1 MFRRFLEGSESSSG
15 PLDLGDVLEEMP
27 ELPQY
32 CAQLKQNL
40 DDLYARVEQRASE
53 YFKVRESHAKEVAQ
67 ILGVI
72 REQGVSGDEIDLLS
86 SNEDL
91 RKAVRRGRIEIQGRK
106 MTADLAFENYQR
118 SLDTIKHY
126 YETQIMPFLQLP
138 ELEATIQDA
147 EQKVQHWAG
156 R

>member
-1 MFRRFLEGSESSSG
+1 MFRRFLGGSGSVIEQ
-15 PLDLGDVLEEMP
+15 LDLGDVVEEMP

-40 DDLYARVEQRASE
+40 DDLYARFEQHASE
-53 YFKVRESHAKEVAQ
+53 YFKTRESNVKEVAH

-72 REQGVSGDEIDLLS
+72 REQGVLGDNIDLLS
-86 SNEDL
+86 SNADL
-91 RKAVRRGRIEIQGRK
+91 RAAVRRGKIETQGRK

-118 SLDTIKHY
+118 SLGVIKDV
-126 YETQIMPFLQLP
+126 YENQIRPFLQLP